1 MTSTK
6 ENKMSQLEII
16 ARIIKDEN
24 ITSGFVKNLRIV
36 EMLINSGLSYT
47 LQPKVEKIMENLDD

>member
-1 MTSTK
+1 
-6 ENKMSQLEII
+6 MSQLEII